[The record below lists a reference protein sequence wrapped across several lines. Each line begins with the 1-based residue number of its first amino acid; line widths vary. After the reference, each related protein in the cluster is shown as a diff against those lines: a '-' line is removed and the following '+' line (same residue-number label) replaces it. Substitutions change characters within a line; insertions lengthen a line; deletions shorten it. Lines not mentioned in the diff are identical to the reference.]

1 MLTRLTTLAAAAAAV
16 FLAACA
22 APSLPAGPQALAPQ
36 TFSGAGAA
44 NSAQALSLAQAFEG
58 SAPLQA
64 LVDEVLA
71 NNRDLRAAAARVRQ
85 QQLLAEARGAERL
98 PQLDATAGAQRQRAY
113 TPAGTVANGNAYSV
127 GTGAHWELDLWGR
140 LGNAANAASQDAAA
154 TARDRDAAALS
165 LAAQAV
171 SLQTELIGLG
181 HRLQLA
187 RETLTVQRQL
197 LAIVKARVDAGR
209 GTAAD
214 TARAESLL
222 ASTEASVPALRNAAC
237 LTRLRLD
244 VLRGQPPADCA
255 KADADPLP
263 PLPAPRLVELA
274 SLPSPA
280 TLLAQRPDVQAA
292 FARAAAQAARANQ
305 AWAARWPALSLVGNI
320 GWSAAQTG
328 DLFKNS
334 SLVGNLGATLNWQWL
349 DFGQRKAE
357 EGAARAGY
365 EAAVAAAEQ
374 AQLVALQDAQAS
386 LDTVRDVEQQ
396 TAFQATAAEA
406 STRARELALKR
417 YEAGVSDFF
426 NLLDAERERLAAQD
440 RLIQL
445 QAQRAAAVVAVARA
459 FAGGMAGGLKP

>member
-22 APSLPAGPQALAPQ
+22 APPLPAGPQALAPAA
-36 TFSGAGAA
+36 FSSTPA
-44 NSAQALSLAQAFEG
+44 SSSTQALAMAQAFEG

-113 TPAGTVANGNAYSV
+113 TPAGTVANGNVYSV

-222 ASTEASVPALRNAAC
+222 ASTEASVPLLRNAAC

-255 KADADPLP
+255 KADADPIP
-263 PLPAPRLVELA
+263 ALPAPRLVDMA
-274 SLPSPA
+274 TLPSPA